1 MILILI
7 LILEIS
13 RHIQIQ
19 ILINVCCVY
28 WIEGSLESLQR
39 EREREREKGFLLY
52 TGRCEVRTPPL
63 IIELKHP
70 SDFRQVAFYIL
81 IFI

>member
-39 EREREREKGFLLY
+39 EREREREKGLFALY
-52 TGRCEVRTPPL
+52 GQVRTPPL
-63 IIELKHP
+63 IIELKFP